1 MKKYQLSVQTAY
13 NRSCGFYETYGIAL
27 IVDGAPQRI
36 IKDISLDREK
46 VVSLVA
52 LFNEED
58 LDPVHFSQA
67 VDDFLL
73 DGEI

>member
-1 MKKYQLSVQTAY
+1 MKQYRLSVRTEY
-13 NRSCGFYETYGIAL
+13 HRSCGFYETYGIAL